1 MGFLIANPTMELEI
15 KLEEIEKLHL
25 SEDFIPRIFKQLSR
39 EIKQGICRHPIIVDK
54 GTHVVL
60 DGTHRVAVL
69 EHLGYRLVPACLVDY
84 NNPSIKVESWFRTV
98 ENKEKTSE
106 NLGKD
111 LEEMGYSLQEFE
123 DDELKRKMCDREI
136 VIGVVTPAKRYGIS
150 KNVESTRKIYEYLKL
165 LEKNL
170 ESIGYKISY
179 ETGDDSLD
187 KVNSGRAIAAIFAPR
202 ISKKDVVTA
211 ALSGEVFVHKS
222 TRHVIPARPLFVNVP
237 IEWLNMDAREAN
249 KLLLQHLSKKK
260 IRHLPPGQTIDRRYE
275 EELYIFS
282 DT

>member
-1 MGFLIANPTMELEI
+1 MGFLIAHPTMELEI

-25 SEDFIPRIFKQLSR
+25 SEDFIPRILKQLSR

-54 GTHVVL
+54 ETHVVL
-60 DGTHRVAVL
+60 DGTHRVAAL
-69 EHLGYRLVPACLVDY
+69 KHLGYKLAPACLVDY
-84 NNPSIKVESWFRTV
+84 NNPSIQVESWFRTV

-106 NLGKD
+106 NLRVD
-111 LEEMGYSLQEFE
+111 LEETGYSLQEST
-123 DDELKRKMCDREI
+123 DNELKRKMCDREI
-136 VIGVVTPAKRYGIS
+136 IIGVVTSAERYGIS
-150 KNVESTRKIYEYLKL
+150 GNVESTKKIYEYLKL

-170 ESIGYKISY
+170 ESVGYKISY
-179 ETGDDSLD
+179 ETRDDSLN
-187 KVNSGRAIAAIFAPR
+187 KVTSGRAIAAVFAPR
-202 ISKKDVVTA
+202 ISKSDVVTA
-211 ALSGEVFVHKS
+211 ALSGEVFMHKS

-249 KLLLQHLSKKK
+249 KLLLEHLAKKK
-260 IRHLPPGQTIDRRYE
+260 IRHLPPGQMIDRRYE